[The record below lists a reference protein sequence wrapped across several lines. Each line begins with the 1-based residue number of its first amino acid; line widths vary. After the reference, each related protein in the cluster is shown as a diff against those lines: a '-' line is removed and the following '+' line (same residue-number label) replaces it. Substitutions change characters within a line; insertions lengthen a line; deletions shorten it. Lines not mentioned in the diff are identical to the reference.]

1 MTTFVELCAG
11 SAAVSLAWLR
21 AGAVP
26 PIGYQGGKRAFAEPI
41 LNALGLALGGAGP
54 DDRVVLVEAGPW
66 AEAWQH
72 WRMPG
77 GRADTCARLRILA
90 AEEPRA

>member
-41 LNALGLALGGAGP
+41 
-54 DDRVVLVEAGPW
+54 
-66 AEAWQH
+66 
-72 WRMPG
+72 
-77 GRADTCARLRILA
+77 
-90 AEEPRA
+90 